1 MGWEFAAVL
10 IGALVVSLMLGLWQQ
25 GRYARAVNAMVRQH
39 HGAGRLLVTGR
50 GLGKLRGTIVM
61 LVVDDSADQVIAA
74 QALRGST
81 IFARAKDAPQ
91 LLGPV
96 ATLPGR
102 AGDKQTRKA
111 IEMALSQLT
120 VTRARANDNR
130 IRDNKANNN
139 VVSTP
144 VRSAGG
150 ARRKVQ
156 R

>member
-10 IGALVVSLMLGLWQQ
+10 IGALVVSVMLGLWQQ
-25 GRYARAVNAMVRQH
+25 GRYARSVNAMVRQH

-50 GLGKLRGTIVM
+50 GLGKLKGTIVM

-74 QALRGST
+74 QMLRGST
-81 IFARAKDAPQ
+81 IFATAKDAPQ